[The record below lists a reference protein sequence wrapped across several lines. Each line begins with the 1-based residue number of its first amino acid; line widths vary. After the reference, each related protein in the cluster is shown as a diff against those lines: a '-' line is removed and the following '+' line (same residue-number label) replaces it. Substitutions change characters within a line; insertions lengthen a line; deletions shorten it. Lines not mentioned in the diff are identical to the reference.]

1 MAVSGAGARTCPILS
16 AATTTALTTGLLD
29 GGGLDSVAAVH
40 FVKLVDGEFV
50 GFNVRI
56 SHVIPLFLRRD
67 HSLMHGGRREYMARF
82 IGRVLRVTHRTRTLS
97 DSSQDAR
104 DQIRTAPNTPVLAEG
119 SLTLGPGDLLSRGIV
134 ACDDAGHH
142 HEKGDEGKK
151 RNNGSDGNDA
161 PDLHPFSQ
169 GLLKELPKAGSP
181 WPEEQRKLWLDTAA
195 SIFKM
200 ISKRMVPI
208 SSRRFQVER
217 GRQLRRP
224 LVAGGP

>member
-119 SLTLGPGDLLSRGIV
+119 SLTLGPGDLLSR
-134 ACDDAGHH
+134 
-142 HEKGDEGKK
+142 E
-151 RNNGSDGNDA
+151 
-161 PDLHPFSQ
+161 
-169 GLLKELPKAGSP
+169 
-181 WPEEQRKLWLDTAA
+181 LWLVMML
-195 SIFKM
+195 SITM
-200 ISKRMVPI
+200 RKRM
-208 SSRRFQVER
+208 R
-217 GRQLRRP
+217 GRSAITGVTEMTPPICTRFRK
-224 LVAGGP
+224 VF